1 MQSRVVLTP
10 WHAPGPCQVYRAYP
24 RARGERVGRPPT
36 MASSTSPIS
45 ASRVSSRAS
54 IVGARRIPGARG
66 ASTSRACSRGGL
78 ITTEAIFGRGRKV
91 ESVKVE
97 EQVEQEVEAPPAIE
111 PQISE
116 PALKGT
122 ELTLSTDESC
132 DDADEYCSYFD
143 FDSDGRLAEPLEA
156 AIPMDYYSLL
166 QLDFEAT
173 DKDVKRQYRQLQK
186 WCHPDIAGEAG
197 NDLSIILNE
206 AYDTLMD
213 EKTRRVYDKDL
224 KEMRKQMD
232 LAMELGADFKPYTGQ
247 PMSKF
252 VGQDPTERGSNARA
266 VFVNE
271 AACIGC
277 RQCNHSAPKTFM
289 MEDEWGRARAFQQ
302 WADSEEDI
310 TIAIESCPVD
320 CIYWVKQR
328 NLPILE
334 YAMQRVERVSVGMM
348 NQGSARVGDPF
359 DVANTMIRKGEEERM
374 RVGMDAAGA
383 EAGMASAGKLGSRIR
398 LAWLNLGENVRGR
411 WSAYDEAR
419 SSYMASM
426 SFDEDD
432 GSLDSM
438 EEDPC
443 PNDEC
448 MIDEGDIE
456 MSPKEAGAKG
466 TPFRNEAAQPK
477 DFDFE

>member
-1 MQSRVVLTP
+1 
-10 WHAPGPCQVYRAYP
+10 
-24 RARGERVGRPPT
+24 
-36 MASSTSPIS
+36 MATSTASIS
-45 ASRVSSRAS
+45 ARSVSSRHS
-54 IVGARRIPGARG
+54 LARRIPSGARV
-66 ASTSRACSRGGL
+66 ASPSSSTRGSRPR
-78 ITTEAIFGRGRKV
+78 ITVTRAIFGRGRKV

-97 EQVEQEVEAPPAIE
+97 EKVETADVEIPTTVIQEEEETPAS
-111 PQISE
+111 PQTTSL
-116 PALKGT
+116 A
-122 ELTLSTDESC
+122 LSTDESC
-132 DDADEYCSYFD
+132 DDDDEYCSYFD
-143 FDSDGRLAEPLEA
+143 FDSDGMLAEPLEA

-166 QLDFEAT
+166 QLDFDASS
-173 DKDVKRQYRQLQK
+173 KDVKRQYRQLQK
-186 WCHPDIAGEAG
+186 WCHPDIAGDAG
-197 NDLSIILNE
+197 TDLSIILNE

-213 EKTRRVYDKDL
+213 EKTRRVYDRDL
-224 KEMRKQMD
+224 REMRKQMD
-232 LAMELGADFKPYTGQ
+232 LALELGSDFKPYTGQ
-247 PMSKF
+247 PLSKF
-252 VGQDPTERGSNARA
+252 VGQDPTERGSNARS

-277 RQCNHSAPKTFM
+277 RQCNHSAPSTFM

-302 WADSEEDI
+302 WADTEEDI

-374 RVGMDAAGA
+374 RVGMDPSSA
-383 EAGMASAGKLGSRIR
+383 EGGMASTGKLGARIR
-398 LAWLNLGENVRGR
+398 VAWLNLGENVRGR

-419 SSYMASM
+419 SSLMASM

-432 GSLDSM
+432 GSM

-443 PNDEC
+443 PDDDC
-448 MIDEGDIE
+448 MLDEGDIE
-456 MSPKEAGAKG
+456 MSPKDSGAKG
-466 TPFRNEAAQPK
+466 RPFQNAEPK
-477 DFDFE
+477 DFDFD